1 MSGRICRRFSV
12 SSGPD
17 SACHGWIDRRAAEGT
32 VTHLAMEA
40 EFDRL
45 LMERDDLVS
54 LGRSYL
60 PPHALRRG
68 VRRRRPAYQHTSPK
82 QLEEGYRSMRDTA
95 LFARLSGH
103 RLSRPANR
111 AVGALPG
118 LKALQGIFLTADSHD
133 AYAES
138 NEYLTRQLAATVEA
152 AAKTDATLSR
162 RRVPAPRFPRGAP
175 GFWEPSLLG
184 GRRAPPLPTFAGPPS
199 NETGGARFPPWD
211 TPPPPALL
219 LPLVSSFRGG
229 YAAPLSKMGW
239 YLSPGMFLASRSPCR
254 SEWPILPNTR
264 PSGRE
269 DALYGHHG
277 AVGVGGDVHGG
288 RPAVSTYWVPT
299 CPW

>member
-1 MSGRICRRFSV
+1 MHARSALPVFGRLREAVEDGAPMSAGYAAGFLCHLAL
-12 SSGPD
+12 D

-45 LMERDDLVS
+45 LMERDGLVS

-60 PPHALRRG
+60 PPMPSGDVFAAAAR
-68 VRRRRPAYQHTSPK
+68 AYQHTSPR
-82 QLEEGYRSMRDTA
+82 QLEEGYRSMRRDTA

-152 AAKTDATLSR
+152 AAKQTQ
-162 RRVPAPRFPRGAP
+162 RFFQAAESGAP
-175 GFWEPSLLG
+175 LDPWLDRDFKGTCLSEGAG
-184 GRRAPPLPTFAGPPS
+184 GLPQSAPA
-199 NETGGARFPPWD
+199 
-211 TPPPPALL
+211 
-219 LPLVSSFRGG
+219 
-229 YAAPLSKMGW
+229 
-239 YLSPGMFLASRSPCR
+239 
-254 SEWPILPNTR
+254 
-264 PSGRE
+264 
-269 DALYGHHG
+269 
-277 AVGVGGDVHGG
+277 
-288 RPAVSTYWVPT
+288 
-299 CPW
+299 

>member
-1 MSGRICRRFSV
+1 MPNYYAHLSLGAQVLSQLPQELSLLLNRERSAFDLGCLGPDPLFFYRPTLPNPVRREGVAMHARSALPVFGRLREAVEEDAPMSAGYAAGFLCHLAL
-12 SSGPD
+12 D

-60 PPHALRRG
+60 PPMPSGEVFAAAAR
-68 VRRRRPAYQHTSPK
+68 AYQHTSPK
-82 QLEEGYRSMRDTA
+82 QLEEGYRSMRRDTA

-152 AAKTDATLSR
+152 AAKQTQ
-162 RRVPAPRFPRGAP
+162 RFFQAAESGAP
-175 GFWEPSLLG
+175 LDPWLDRDFKGNRLSEGAG
-184 GRRAPPLPTFAGPPS
+184 GLPQSAPA
-199 NETGGARFPPWD
+199 
-211 TPPPPALL
+211 
-219 LPLVSSFRGG
+219 
-229 YAAPLSKMGW
+229 
-239 YLSPGMFLASRSPCR
+239 
-254 SEWPILPNTR
+254 
-264 PSGRE
+264 
-269 DALYGHHG
+269 
-277 AVGVGGDVHGG
+277 
-288 RPAVSTYWVPT
+288 
-299 CPW
+299 

>member
-1 MSGRICRRFSV
+1 MPNYYAHLSLGAQVLSQLPQELSLLLNRERSAFDLGCLGPDPLFFYRPTLPNPVRREGVAMHARSALPVFGRLREAVEEDAPMSAGYAAGFLCHLAL
-12 SSGPD
+12 D

-60 PPHALRRG
+60 PPMPSGEVFAAAAR
-68 VRRRRPAYQHTSPK
+68 AYQHTSPK
-82 QLEEGYRSMRDTA
+82 QLEEGYRSMRRDTA

-152 AAKTDATLSR
+152 AAKQTQRFFQAAESGAPLDPWLDRDFKGNRLSEGAGGLPQ
-162 RRVPAPRFPRGAP
+162 PAPA
-175 GFWEPSLLG
+175 
-184 GRRAPPLPTFAGPPS
+184 
-199 NETGGARFPPWD
+199 
-211 TPPPPALL
+211 
-219 LPLVSSFRGG
+219 
-229 YAAPLSKMGW
+229 
-239 YLSPGMFLASRSPCR
+239 
-254 SEWPILPNTR
+254 
-264 PSGRE
+264 
-269 DALYGHHG
+269 
-277 AVGVGGDVHGG
+277 
-288 RPAVSTYWVPT
+288 
-299 CPW
+299 

>member
-1 MSGRICRRFSV
+1 MHARSALPVFGRLREAVEEDAPMSAGYAAGFLCHLAL
-12 SSGPD
+12 D

-60 PPHALRRG
+60 PPMPSGEVFAATARS
-68 VRRRRPAYQHTSPK
+68 YQHTSPK
-82 QLEEGYRSMRDTA
+82 QLEEGYRSMRRDTA

-152 AAKTDATLSR
+152 AAKQTQ
-162 RRVPAPRFPRGAP
+162 RFFQAAESGAP
-175 GFWEPSLLG
+175 LDPWLDRDFKGNRLSEGAG
-184 GRRAPPLPTFAGPPS
+184 GLPQSAPA
-199 NETGGARFPPWD
+199 
-211 TPPPPALL
+211 
-219 LPLVSSFRGG
+219 
-229 YAAPLSKMGW
+229 
-239 YLSPGMFLASRSPCR
+239 
-254 SEWPILPNTR
+254 
-264 PSGRE
+264 
-269 DALYGHHG
+269 
-277 AVGVGGDVHGG
+277 
-288 RPAVSTYWVPT
+288 
-299 CPW
+299 

>member
-1 MSGRICRRFSV
+1 MPNYYAHLSLGAQVLSQLPQELSLLLNRERSAFDLGCLGPDPLFLYRPTLPNPVRREGVAMHARSALPVFGRLREAVEEDAPMSAGYAAGFLCHLAL
-12 SSGPD
+12 D

-60 PPHALRRG
+60 PPMPSGEVFAAAAR
-68 VRRRRPAYQHTSPK
+68 AYQHTSPK
-82 QLEEGYRSMRDTA
+82 QLEEGYRSMRRDTA

-152 AAKTDATLSR
+152 AAKQTQ
-162 RRVPAPRFPRGAP
+162 RFFQAAESGAP
-175 GFWEPSLLG
+175 LDPWLDRDFKGNRLSEGAG
-184 GRRAPPLPTFAGPPS
+184 GLPQSAPA
-199 NETGGARFPPWD
+199 
-211 TPPPPALL
+211 
-219 LPLVSSFRGG
+219 
-229 YAAPLSKMGW
+229 
-239 YLSPGMFLASRSPCR
+239 
-254 SEWPILPNTR
+254 
-264 PSGRE
+264 
-269 DALYGHHG
+269 
-277 AVGVGGDVHGG
+277 
-288 RPAVSTYWVPT
+288 
-299 CPW
+299 

>member
-1 MSGRICRRFSV
+1 MPNYYAHLSLGAQVLSQLPQELSLLLNRERSAFDLGCLGPDPLFFYRPTLPNPVRREGVAMHARSALPVFGRLREAVEEDAPMSAGYAAGFLCHLAL
-12 SSGPD
+12 D

-60 PPHALRRG
+60 PPMPSGEVFAAAAR
-68 VRRRRPAYQHTSPK
+68 AYQHTSPK
-82 QLEEGYRSMRDTA
+82 QLEEGYRSMRRDTA

-152 AAKTDATLSR
+152 AAKQTQRFFQAAESGTPLDPWLDRDFKGNRLSEGAGGLPQSA
-162 RRVPAPRFPRGAP
+162 PA
-175 GFWEPSLLG
+175 
-184 GRRAPPLPTFAGPPS
+184 
-199 NETGGARFPPWD
+199 
-211 TPPPPALL
+211 
-219 LPLVSSFRGG
+219 
-229 YAAPLSKMGW
+229 
-239 YLSPGMFLASRSPCR
+239 
-254 SEWPILPNTR
+254 
-264 PSGRE
+264 
-269 DALYGHHG
+269 
-277 AVGVGGDVHGG
+277 
-288 RPAVSTYWVPT
+288 
-299 CPW
+299 

>member
-1 MSGRICRRFSV
+1 MPNYYAHLSLGAQVLSQLPQELSLLLNRERSAFDLGCLGPDPLFFYRPTLPNPVRREGVAMHARSALPVYGRLREAVEEDAPMSAGYAAGFLCHLAL
-12 SSGPD
+12 D

-60 PPHALRRG
+60 PPMPSGEVFAAAAR
-68 VRRRRPAYQHTSPK
+68 AYQHTSPK
-82 QLEEGYRSMRDTA
+82 QLEEGYRSMRRDTA

-152 AAKTDATLSR
+152 AAKQTQ
-162 RRVPAPRFPRGAP
+162 RFFQAAESGAP
-175 GFWEPSLLG
+175 LDPWLDRDFKGNRLSEGAG
-184 GRRAPPLPTFAGPPS
+184 GLPQSAPA
-199 NETGGARFPPWD
+199 
-211 TPPPPALL
+211 
-219 LPLVSSFRGG
+219 
-229 YAAPLSKMGW
+229 
-239 YLSPGMFLASRSPCR
+239 
-254 SEWPILPNTR
+254 
-264 PSGRE
+264 
-269 DALYGHHG
+269 
-277 AVGVGGDVHGG
+277 
-288 RPAVSTYWVPT
+288 
-299 CPW
+299 

>member
-1 MSGRICRRFSV
+1 MPNYYAHLSLGAQVLSQLPQELSLLLNRERSAVDLGCLGPDPLFFYRPTLPNPVRREGVAMHARSALPVFGRLREAVEEDAPMSAGYAAGFLCHLAL
-12 SSGPD
+12 D

-60 PPHALRRG
+60 PPMPSGEVFAAAAR
-68 VRRRRPAYQHTSPK
+68 AYQHTSPK
-82 QLEEGYRSMRDTA
+82 QLEEGYRSMRRDTA

-152 AAKTDATLSR
+152 AAKQTQ
-162 RRVPAPRFPRGAP
+162 RFFQAAESGAP
-175 GFWEPSLLG
+175 LDPWLDRDFKGNRLSEGAG
-184 GRRAPPLPTFAGPPS
+184 GLPQSAPA
-199 NETGGARFPPWD
+199 
-211 TPPPPALL
+211 
-219 LPLVSSFRGG
+219 
-229 YAAPLSKMGW
+229 
-239 YLSPGMFLASRSPCR
+239 
-254 SEWPILPNTR
+254 
-264 PSGRE
+264 
-269 DALYGHHG
+269 
-277 AVGVGGDVHGG
+277 
-288 RPAVSTYWVPT
+288 
-299 CPW
+299 

>member
-1 MSGRICRRFSV
+1 MPNYYAHLSLGAQVLSQLPQELSLLLNRERSAFDLGCLGPDPLFFYRPTLPNPVRREGVAMHARSALPVFGRLREAVEEDAPMSAGYAAGFLCHLAL
-12 SSGPD
+12 D

-60 PPHALRRG
+60 PPMPSGEVFAAAAR
-68 VRRRRPAYQHTSPK
+68 AYQHTSPK
-82 QLEEGYRSMRDTA
+82 QLEEGYRSMRRDTA

-118 LKALQGIFLTADSHD
+118 LKALQGIFLTANSHD

-152 AAKTDATLSR
+152 AAKQTQ
-162 RRVPAPRFPRGAP
+162 RFFQAAESGAP
-175 GFWEPSLLG
+175 LDPWLDRDFKGNRLSEGAG
-184 GRRAPPLPTFAGPPS
+184 GLPQSAPA
-199 NETGGARFPPWD
+199 
-211 TPPPPALL
+211 
-219 LPLVSSFRGG
+219 
-229 YAAPLSKMGW
+229 
-239 YLSPGMFLASRSPCR
+239 
-254 SEWPILPNTR
+254 
-264 PSGRE
+264 
-269 DALYGHHG
+269 
-277 AVGVGGDVHGG
+277 
-288 RPAVSTYWVPT
+288 
-299 CPW
+299 

>member
-1 MSGRICRRFSV
+1 MPNYYAHLSLGAQVLSQLPQELSLLLNRERSAFDLGCLGPDPLFFYRPTLPNPVRREGVAMHARSALPVFGRLREAVEEDAPMSAGYAAGFLCHLAL
-12 SSGPD
+12 D

-60 PPHALRRG
+60 PPMPSGEVFAAAAR
-68 VRRRRPAYQHTSPK
+68 AYQHTSPK
-82 QLEEGYRSMRDTA
+82 QLEEGYRSMRRDTA

-152 AAKTDATLSR
+152 AAKQTQ
-162 RRVPAPRFPRGAP
+162 RFFQAAESGAP
-175 GFWEPSLLG
+175 LDPWLDRDFKANRLSEGAG
-184 GRRAPPLPTFAGPPS
+184 GLPQSAPA
-199 NETGGARFPPWD
+199 
-211 TPPPPALL
+211 
-219 LPLVSSFRGG
+219 
-229 YAAPLSKMGW
+229 
-239 YLSPGMFLASRSPCR
+239 
-254 SEWPILPNTR
+254 
-264 PSGRE
+264 
-269 DALYGHHG
+269 
-277 AVGVGGDVHGG
+277 
-288 RPAVSTYWVPT
+288 
-299 CPW
+299 

>member
-1 MSGRICRRFSV
+1 MPNYYAHLSLGAQVLSQLPQELSLLLNRERSAFDLGCLGPDPLFFYRPTLPNPVRREGVAMHARSALPVFGRLREAVEEDAPMSAGYAAGFLCHLAL
-12 SSGPD
+12 D

-60 PPHALRRG
+60 PPMPSGEVFAAAAR
-68 VRRRRPAYQHTSPK
+68 AYQHTSPK
-82 QLEEGYRSMRDTA
+82 QLEEGYRSMRRDTA

-118 LKALQGIFLTADSHD
+118 LKALRGIFLTADSHD

-152 AAKTDATLSR
+152 AAKQTQ
-162 RRVPAPRFPRGAP
+162 RFFQAAESGAP
-175 GFWEPSLLG
+175 LDP
-184 GRRAPPLPTFAGPPS
+184 
-199 NETGGARFPPWD
+199 
-211 TPPPPALL
+211 
-219 LPLVSSFRGG
+219 
-229 YAAPLSKMGW
+229 
-239 YLSPGMFLASRSPCR
+239 
-254 SEWPILPNTR
+254 
-264 PSGRE
+264 
-269 DALYGHHG
+269 
-277 AVGVGGDVHGG
+277 
-288 RPAVSTYWVPT
+288 
-299 CPW
+299 

>member
-1 MSGRICRRFSV
+1 MPNYYAHLSLGAQVLSQLPQELSLLLNRERSAFDLGCLGPDPLFFYRPTLPNPVRREGVAMHARSALPVFGRLREAVEEDAPMSAGYAAGFLCHLAL
-12 SSGPD
+12 D

-60 PPHALRRG
+60 PPMPSGEVFAAAAR
-68 VRRRRPAYQHTSPK
+68 AYQHTSPK
-82 QLEEGYRSMRDTA
+82 QLEEGYRSMRRDTA

-152 AAKTDATLSR
+152 AAKQTQ
-162 RRVPAPRFPRGAP
+162 RFFQAAESGAP
-175 GFWEPSLLG
+175 LDPWLERDFKGNRLSEGAG
-184 GRRAPPLPTFAGPPS
+184 GLPQSAPA
-199 NETGGARFPPWD
+199 
-211 TPPPPALL
+211 
-219 LPLVSSFRGG
+219 
-229 YAAPLSKMGW
+229 
-239 YLSPGMFLASRSPCR
+239 
-254 SEWPILPNTR
+254 
-264 PSGRE
+264 
-269 DALYGHHG
+269 
-277 AVGVGGDVHGG
+277 
-288 RPAVSTYWVPT
+288 
-299 CPW
+299 